1 MDAPR
6 LRRVAARRSSLHH
19 ARGYLR
25 HSGRRVVLA
34 HHPVHHLWRVPAA
47 FRRRQVLHRFFHG
60 AHGPQGQQRRPHR
73 GAVVVPARWSVRFG
87 RRHHRDDR
95 RRRLSADAAGGVREE
110 RGRRTACR
118 RRAGRHHFAA
128 RARRRR
134 LPDRRVPQD
143 QLPRRDL
150 DGDHPDL
157 PLLPVAAVHGRTRC
171 QAVPGAHRGLR
182 AAAHAGADDA
192 PLRLSLHLADLDHHL
207 HVVGLL
213 ADPVGVLVDGAH
225 LWDELS
231 HPRDGDHAEEA
242 GARLVRRLDQRAD
255 RRDHLRDRRHHRRR
269 RHADRA
275 RTEVLLDRD
284 RLRRRQPAADRD
296 LYRADRVDRRPGGA
310 GDRLL
315 HHLRRDCGARHGQAR
330 RARLRRPHVHL
341 LLFGAVGSFAADG
354 ALAVCRRGD
363 HRRRSLPD
371 HAAGVEIHA
380 ARLSGP
386 VRIRARPARHRFAAQ
401 AAEGRLVDR
410 YRSDHRQDRARPRR
424 AGGGRARL
432 GPAPDDHGRAP
443 AAGAGRPVPGVSE
456 PARSADGAHDRPRHQ
471 LHRDIWLGDRRRGPA
486 KTAHAAGRPADA
498 DNRAKLGRNEP
509 MKRKVFAIS
518 ALAVSAALIAG
529 AALAQQGL
537 NIAIATGGTGGVY
550 YPLGGGMAN
559 VLSKHV
565 PGMQASARVTGGSV
579 DNLKLIGSQQSEGAL
594 VMVDA
599 ALDALKGEDKFKG
612 NPVEVRTLM
621 VLYPNRMHVVS
632 MEGTGV
638 EKMSDLK
645 GKRVSTGSPGSAT
658 EVMAFRVIEA
668 AGLDKDKDMR
678 RERLGVAESVNAL
691 KDRKIDAF
699 FWVGGLPT
707 AAVTDL
713 GATPNVKIKMID
725 HADTV
730 DKMNKKYDNLY
741 TTGVIPAKMY
751 PGQDKDNSIAV
762 VQNILVA
769 NAKMSDKVAYD
780 IVKTFIER
788 RDELVAV
795 HAEADSI
802 KLENQSPK
810 NSPIPWH
817 PGAVKYFSEKG
828 LKMN

>member
-1 MDAPR
+1 
-6 LRRVAARRSSLHH
+6 
-19 ARGYLR
+19 
-25 HSGRRVVLA
+25 
-34 HHPVHHLWRVPAA
+34 
-47 FRRRQVLHRFFHG
+47 
-60 AHGPQGQQRRPHR
+60 
-73 GAVVVPARWSVRFG
+73 
-87 RRHHRDDR
+87 
-95 RRRLSADAAGGVREE
+95 
-110 RGRRTACR
+110 
-118 RRAGRHHFAA
+118 
-128 RARRRR
+128 
-134 LPDRRVPQD
+134 
-143 QLPRRDL
+143 
-150 DGDHPDL
+150 
-157 PLLPVAAVHGRTRC
+157 
-171 QAVPGAHRGLR
+171 
-182 AAAHAGADDA
+182 
-192 PLRLSLHLADLDHHL
+192 
-207 HVVGLL
+207 
-213 ADPVGVLVDGAH
+213 
-225 LWDELS
+225 
-231 HPRDGDHAEEA
+231 
-242 GARLVRRLDQRAD
+242 
-255 RRDHLRDRRHHRRR
+255 
-269 RHADRA
+269 
-275 RTEVLLDRD
+275 
-284 RLRRRQPAADRD
+284 
-296 LYRADRVDRRPGGA
+296 
-310 GDRLL
+310 
-315 HHLRRDCGARHGQAR
+315 
-330 RARLRRPHVHL
+330 
-341 LLFGAVGSFAADG
+341 
-354 ALAVCRRGD
+354 
-363 HRRRSLPD
+363 
-371 HAAGVEIHA
+371 
-380 ARLSGP
+380 
-386 VRIRARPARHRFAAQ
+386 
-401 AAEGRLVDR
+401 
-410 YRSDHRQDRARPRR
+410 
-424 AGGGRARL
+424 
-432 GPAPDDHGRAP
+432 
-443 AAGAGRPVPGVSE
+443 
-456 PARSADGAHDRPRHQ
+456 
-471 LHRDIWLGDRRRGPA
+471 
-486 KTAHAAGRPADA
+486 
-498 DNRAKLGRNEP
+498 

-579 DNLKLIGSQQSEGAL
+579 DNLKLIGSQQSEVAL

-612 NPVEVRTLM
+612 SPVDVRTLM

-741 TTGVIPAKMY
+741 TTGVIPAKTY
-751 PGQDKDNSIAV
+751 PGQDKDNPIAV

-780 IVKTFIER
+780 IVKTFIEK

-795 HAEADSI
+795 HAEAESI

-817 PGAVKYFSEKG
+817 PGAMKYFSDKG

>member
-1 MDAPR
+1 
-6 LRRVAARRSSLHH
+6 
-19 ARGYLR
+19 
-25 HSGRRVVLA
+25 
-34 HHPVHHLWRVPAA
+34 
-47 FRRRQVLHRFFHG
+47 
-60 AHGPQGQQRRPHR
+60 
-73 GAVVVPARWSVRFG
+73 
-87 RRHHRDDR
+87 
-95 RRRLSADAAGGVREE
+95 
-110 RGRRTACR
+110 
-118 RRAGRHHFAA
+118 
-128 RARRRR
+128 
-134 LPDRRVPQD
+134 
-143 QLPRRDL
+143 
-150 DGDHPDL
+150 
-157 PLLPVAAVHGRTRC
+157 
-171 QAVPGAHRGLR
+171 
-182 AAAHAGADDA
+182 
-192 PLRLSLHLADLDHHL
+192 
-207 HVVGLL
+207 
-213 ADPVGVLVDGAH
+213 
-225 LWDELS
+225 
-231 HPRDGDHAEEA
+231 
-242 GARLVRRLDQRAD
+242 
-255 RRDHLRDRRHHRRR
+255 
-269 RHADRA
+269 
-275 RTEVLLDRD
+275 
-284 RLRRRQPAADRD
+284 
-296 LYRADRVDRRPGGA
+296 
-310 GDRLL
+310 
-315 HHLRRDCGARHGQAR
+315 
-330 RARLRRPHVHL
+330 
-341 LLFGAVGSFAADG
+341 
-354 ALAVCRRGD
+354 
-363 HRRRSLPD
+363 
-371 HAAGVEIHA
+371 
-380 ARLSGP
+380 
-386 VRIRARPARHRFAAQ
+386 
-401 AAEGRLVDR
+401 
-410 YRSDHRQDRARPRR
+410 
-424 AGGGRARL
+424 
-432 GPAPDDHGRAP
+432 
-443 AAGAGRPVPGVSE
+443 
-456 PARSADGAHDRPRHQ
+456 
-471 LHRDIWLGDRRRGPA
+471 
-486 KTAHAAGRPADA
+486 
-498 DNRAKLGRNEP
+498 
-509 MKRKVFAIS
+509 MKRKAFAIS
-518 ALAVSAALIAG
+518 ALAVSAALIVG

-579 DNLKLIGSQQSEGAL
+579 DNLKLIGSQQSEVAL

-612 NPVEVRTLM
+612 SPVDVRTLM

-741 TTGVIPAKMY
+741 TTGVIPAKTY
-751 PGQDKDNSIAV
+751 PGQDKDNPIAV

-780 IVKTFIER
+780 IVKTFIEK

-795 HAEADSI
+795 HAEAESI

-817 PGAVKYFSEKG
+817 PGAVKYFSDKG

>member
-1 MDAPR
+1 
-6 LRRVAARRSSLHH
+6 
-19 ARGYLR
+19 
-25 HSGRRVVLA
+25 
-34 HHPVHHLWRVPAA
+34 
-47 FRRRQVLHRFFHG
+47 
-60 AHGPQGQQRRPHR
+60 
-73 GAVVVPARWSVRFG
+73 
-87 RRHHRDDR
+87 
-95 RRRLSADAAGGVREE
+95 
-110 RGRRTACR
+110 
-118 RRAGRHHFAA
+118 
-128 RARRRR
+128 
-134 LPDRRVPQD
+134 
-143 QLPRRDL
+143 
-150 DGDHPDL
+150 
-157 PLLPVAAVHGRTRC
+157 
-171 QAVPGAHRGLR
+171 
-182 AAAHAGADDA
+182 
-192 PLRLSLHLADLDHHL
+192 
-207 HVVGLL
+207 
-213 ADPVGVLVDGAH
+213 
-225 LWDELS
+225 
-231 HPRDGDHAEEA
+231 
-242 GARLVRRLDQRAD
+242 
-255 RRDHLRDRRHHRRR
+255 
-269 RHADRA
+269 
-275 RTEVLLDRD
+275 
-284 RLRRRQPAADRD
+284 
-296 LYRADRVDRRPGGA
+296 
-310 GDRLL
+310 
-315 HHLRRDCGARHGQAR
+315 
-330 RARLRRPHVHL
+330 
-341 LLFGAVGSFAADG
+341 
-354 ALAVCRRGD
+354 
-363 HRRRSLPD
+363 
-371 HAAGVEIHA
+371 
-380 ARLSGP
+380 
-386 VRIRARPARHRFAAQ
+386 
-401 AAEGRLVDR
+401 
-410 YRSDHRQDRARPRR
+410 
-424 AGGGRARL
+424 
-432 GPAPDDHGRAP
+432 
-443 AAGAGRPVPGVSE
+443 
-456 PARSADGAHDRPRHQ
+456 
-471 LHRDIWLGDRRRGPA
+471 
-486 KTAHAAGRPADA
+486 
-498 DNRAKLGRNEP
+498 
-509 MKRKVFAIS
+509 MKRKGLVIS
-518 ALAVSAALIAG
+518 ALAVSAAVIAG
-529 AALAQQGL
+529 AAFAQQGL

-565 PGMQASARVTGGSV
+565 PGMQATARVTGGSV
-579 DNLKLIGSQQSEGAL
+579 DNLKLIGSQQSEVAL

-612 NPVEVRTLM
+612 NPVDVRTLM

-741 TTGVIPAKMY
+741 TTGVIPAKTY
-751 PGQDKDNSIAV
+751 PGQDKDNPIAV

-780 IVKTFIER
+780 IVKTFIEK

-817 PGAVKYFSEKG
+817 PGAMKYFSDKG